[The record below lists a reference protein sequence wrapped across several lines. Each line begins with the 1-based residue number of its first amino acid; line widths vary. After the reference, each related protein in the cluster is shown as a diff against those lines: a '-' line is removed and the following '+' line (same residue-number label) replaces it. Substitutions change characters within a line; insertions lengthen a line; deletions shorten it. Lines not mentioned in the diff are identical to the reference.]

1 MNALRTA
8 SHITPLP
15 TSSWIQ
21 KCLRLEGPGC
31 HKRFIDPFSGIRFYP
46 VQVPGQDYW
55 IALPGVTS
63 ILGSLTPPEETAF
76 LDQWREREIAAGR
89 DPNAGRDRG
98 TRVHARLEAYIRGL
112 PPPEPAGEL
121 ELSLAPSDQD
131 FFSGMEKHL
140 DHYESFIWSEKPLV
154 PGYDHCWSATP
165 DDPDRLA
172 RVWSLLWGFS
182 GTPDLIA
189 RRSNGMTI
197 LGDFKTSSKPYYRC
211 SGNKIPTFKEV
222 GFKKYKKTVRQ
233 LCGYKLA
240 IKETLDI
247 DIDALQIIVGLP
259 EPGKAQMFYVHG
271 IELEVEM
278 ENFKKA
284 ALAFWNNF
292 SGCVQPD
299 AIKQSAS

>member
-1 MNALRTA
+1 MTTL
-8 SHITPLP
+8 
-15 TSSWIQ
+15 SSSLWADKGLKLQ
-21 KCLRLEGPGC
+21 GPGC
-31 HKRFIDPFSGIRFYP
+31 HKRFIDPFTGIRFYP
-46 VQVPGQDYW
+46 VKVPGQDHW

-63 ILGSLTPPEETAF
+63 ILGSLTPPEETRF
-76 LDQWREREIAAGR
+76 LEEWRQKEINAGR

-112 PPPEPAGEL
+112 PPPRPETEQEHAL
-121 ELSLAPSDQD
+121 TQSDHD
-131 FFSGMEKHL
+131 YFSGMEKYL
-140 DHYESFIWSEKPLV
+140 DHYESFVWSEKPLL
-154 PGYDHCWSATP
+154 PGYDHCWSAP
-165 DDPDRLA
+165 AGDPDRLA

-189 RRSNGMTI
+189 RRSNSMTI

-211 SGNKIPTFKEV
+211 SGNKVPAFKEV

-247 DIDALQIIVGLP
+247 DINALQIIVGLP
-259 EPGKAQMFYVHG
+259 GRNEAQMFYIHG
-271 IELEVEM
+271 MELEVEM

-284 ALAFWNNF
+284 AISFWENF

-299 AIKQSAS
+299 PIRQSVA